1 MLRVYGIKNC
11 STCVK
16 ALKWLEAQGQTVT
29 FIDYRANP
37 VAPELLQDWAK
48 QLGEW
53 PKLVNRASMTW
64 RNLDESLKTPESDE
78 QWLAIIAQH
87 PTVVR
92 RPVTVKADGSAIAGF
107 NESKMTAFL
116 GLA

>member
-16 ALKWLEAQGQTVT
+16 ALKWLEEQGQKVE

-37 VAPELLQDWAK
+37 VDPTLLLDWAK

-64 RNLDESLKTPESDE
+64 RNLDESLKTPETDAD
-78 QWLAIIAQH
+78 WLAIIAAH

-92 RPVTVKADGSAIAGF
+92 RPVTVKADGKAIAGF
-107 NESKMTAFL
+107 NEKKMIEFL
-116 GLA
+116 G